1 MRVQVTKIPPNRIL
15 YVGDSYECDVLG
27 ANNAGMVSALL
38 LRKDYSANAVNED
51 TTFAKDELEQQ
62 WRESHPLAHIA
73 LPSLRVADLEA
84 AFGEYFSGR
93 GV

>member
-1 MRVQVTKIPPNRIL
+1 M
-15 YVGDSYECDVLG
+15 LG
-27 ANNAGMVSALL
+27 ANNAGMISALL
-38 LRKDYSANAVNED
+38 LRKDYSANAVNEE
-51 TTFAKDELEQQ
+51 TTFGKEELAQQ
-62 WRESHPLAHIA
+62 WKESHPLAHMV